1 MNTQEAIKELMSK
14 AREITFGEDDNVYLS
29 RKRTVELISQINE
42 PQRVVIPKEVAEWI
56 EYCKEQGI
64 TLLGAFEPVSE
75 HGVGLAQT
83 FKGSVYKCTAWASH
97 NQEIFARAWLD
108 GYEVEKEQLYTIKMK
123 NVYHCD
129 FGFNEMYGNYSFYN
143 REDTDAGICF
153 EFTKSKL
160 EQAGFGG
167 VFDNDMFEVEEV
179 TK

>member
-1 MNTQEAIKELMSK
+1 MNKQEAIERINNESW
-14 AREITFGEDDNVYLS
+14 EYWGYIPESVIETE
-29 RKRTVELISQINE
+29 TVRNIIYHIDE
-42 PQRVVIPKEVAEWI
+42 PQKAVIQKFVAEWI

-75 HGVGLAQT
+75 HVVGLAQT

-108 GYEVEKEQLYTIKMK
+108 GYEIEQEKLYTVKMK
-123 NVYHCD
+123 NAYHRD

-153 EFTKSKL
+153 EFTKQEL
-160 EQAGFGG
+160 EQAGFGS
-167 VFDNDMFEVEEV
+167 VFDNDMFEVEVVE
-179 TK
+179 